1 MSSANALMEKIL
13 AGRRDGSSD
22 DDVDA
27 PPSWSPSRSEPSSAY
42 VRRAKAFAERMRRA
56 VESED
61 GDVGEFE
68 FTDVDVGADARAG
81 GDFVGNLN
89 AAFGAAAASDAAT
102 EALMEELRGNLREG
116 DPLVKRA
123 SARRERASPSAARSP
138 GRGVSGRA
146 ARALGATREHVD
158 ALGAELARER
168 KAHAMTRKKYE
179 ELGAHASVVLRQRDD
194 ARASLEAS
202 SSRERAANARVDEL
216 SRRLDEERA
225 MSDTRL
231 EEVRASSSKW
241 REAQNAELNAL
252 REAAE
257 ARMREAN
264 EAAERVEERIAARV
278 AHYEKR
284 LSEADRDAAKRA
296 RDAIGRF
303 GALASSS
310 EVQAHREIS
319 ALKARIEELEAAALT
334 ANRERA
340 NAQHEASSTKRE
352 LDEIMAQ
359 IDSSRLE
366 LANSRDVIHAR
377 DEALASVR
385 RELRSVENARDE
397 AHSRASR
404 LDAENKDLA
413 IKVSSLEQVIGDV
426 GGHKRAIMI
435 LRARVAH
442 LTSELGQAKEVAS
455 TTKDTVKRDIATLRD
470 TCLRDTREALER
482 TTEYYEARLRESS
495 EERMIELRVQLKR
508 LEDEMAAMKKTHARE
523 LREAIDAERNAAASA
538 SESSIRSSTQRSIEA
553 EKAKAVAE
561 MSARDARARVEA
573 LTKEKEATEEALRA
587 ANEHIGELRAE
598 SAALKEKLKSVR
610 DELEKSESNVRD
622 LGRLINTQTPSSDEE
637 NEGKDRVQ
645 LESTELASAVEALK
659 QKLEE
664 ARTETAAAVK
674 RAEETAQLEIDALKR
689 GMEMS
694 AHRASSESEARIAAL
709 ERELAVALQTK
720 KVAFEEVQE
729 LRTQIERYEALTKLQ
744 DEAMSTSKTQVKSLS
759 QRLRSLETSVSG
771 SPTPTSPS
779 ASPGSANRSRS
790 VFITP
795 GTFSSLTPGSPVAR
809 PAPSPITVPRSPRS
823 PRAST
828 SRSIGLSPMKSPLF
842 RGLDDSDDSS

>member
-1 MSSANALMEKIL
+1 MVEKIL
-13 AGRRDGSSD
+13 AGRRDASSD
-22 DDVDA
+22 DDADA

-42 VRRAKAFAERMRRA
+42 VRRAKAYAERMRRA
-56 VESED
+56 VDSED
-61 GDVGEFE
+61 GDVGGIGFSDGGE
-68 FTDVDVGADARAG
+68 GADARAG
-81 GDFVGNLN
+81 DGFVGDLS

-102 EALMEELRGNLREG
+102 EALMAELRGNLREG
-116 DPLVKRA
+116 DPLAKRA
-123 SARRERASPSAARSP
+123 GERRVRVSPSAARSP

-225 MSDTRL
+225 MSETRL

-241 REAQNAELNAL
+241 REAQNAEVNAL

-264 EAAERVEERIAARV
+264 EASARVEERIAARV

-296 RDAIGRF
+296 RDALGRF
-303 GALASSS
+303 GALASAS
-310 EVQAHREIS
+310 EVQAHREIN
-319 ALKARIEELEAAALT
+319 ALKARVEELEAAALT

-340 NAQHEASSTKRE
+340 NAQHEASSTKRD
-352 LDEIMAQ
+352 LDEITAQ
-359 IDSSRLE
+359 IDSFRLE
-366 LANSRDVIHAR
+366 LTNARDVIHAR

-397 AHSRASR
+397 ARSRASR
-404 LDAENKDLA
+404 LDVENKDLT
-413 IKVSSLEQVIGDV
+413 IKVSSLEEVLGDV

-435 LRARVAH
+435 LRTRIAH
-442 LTSELGQAKEVAS
+442 LTSELGQAKEIAS
-455 TTKDTVKRDIATLRD
+455 TAKETVKRDIATLRD
-470 TCLRDTREALER
+470 TCLHDAREALER

-508 LEDEMAAMKKTHARE
+508 LEDEMAAMKKAHARE
-523 LREAIDAERNAAASA
+523 LREAVDAERTAAASA

-561 MSARDARARVEA
+561 MSARDSRARAEA
-573 LTKEKEATEEALRA
+573 LAKEKEATEEALEA
-587 ANEHIGELRAE
+587 ANERIAELKAE
-598 SAALKEKLKSVR
+598 SAVLKEKLASVR
-610 DELEKSESNVRD
+610 GELEKSESNVRD
-622 LGRLINTQTPSSDEE
+622 LGKLINAQKTSSDDDADGE
-637 NEGKDRVQ
+637 DRVQ
-645 LESTELASAVEALK
+645 LESAALASAVKALT

-664 ARTETAAAVK
+664 ARAETAAAVK

-694 AHRASSESEARIAAL
+694 AHRASSESEGRIAAL

-720 KVAFEEVQE
+720 KVAFEEAHE

-790 VFITP
+790 FFITP
-795 GTFSSLTPGSPVAR
+795 GSFSSFTPGSPVSR
-809 PAPSPITVPRSPRS
+809 PVPSPITVPRSPRS
-823 PRAST
+823 PRPSA
-828 SRSIGLSPMKSPLF
+828 SRSIGLSPVKSPLF
-842 RGLDDSDDSS
+842 RGLDDSDESS